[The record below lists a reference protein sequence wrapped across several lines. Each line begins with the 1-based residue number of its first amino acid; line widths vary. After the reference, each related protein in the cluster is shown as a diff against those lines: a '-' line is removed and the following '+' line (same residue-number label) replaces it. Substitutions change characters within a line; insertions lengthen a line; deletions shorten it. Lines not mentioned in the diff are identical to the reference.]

1 MKTNETK
8 LINNNVTRRAYL
20 NSMVEDLTPEQF
32 NNIYRLVWELQAQR
46 LIIESQEKRLKRGG
60 DSQ

>member
-46 LIIESQEKRLKRGG
+46 LIIESQEKRLKKGV
-60 DSQ
+60 Q